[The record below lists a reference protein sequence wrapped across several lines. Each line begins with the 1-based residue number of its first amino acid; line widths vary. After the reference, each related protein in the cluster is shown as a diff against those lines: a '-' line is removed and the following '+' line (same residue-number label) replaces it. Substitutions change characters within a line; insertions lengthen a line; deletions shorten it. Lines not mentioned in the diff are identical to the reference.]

1 MTLAKGNMTQLPCLS
16 TLIVTPCSGG
26 FTGFQEAEFWLH
38 FIPLKRS
45 PSHDH
50 AQKWQ
55 DENLDII
62 HQIRSCLHRFRVE
75 LRGYFLCWKWVQSIK
90 DSSLWSVKMCGT
102 EQVNPVPGFSWWTC
116 EINIGEADG
125 DSTVLNRERKL
136 VILICLRKVQVFI
149 MSWSMYKE
157 LVKTSSPH
165 NKNRNEVFPT
175 KMPLECW
182 AVHRTWRDE
191 KETSLVTVIRL
202 TWRAARLRSYAGML
216 SASF

>member
-1 MTLAKGNMTQLPCLS
+1 MLSLKKPLLLGKCLSPSPLWDMTLAKGNMPQLPCLS
-16 TLIVTPCSGG
+16 TLIVTE
-26 FTGFQEAEFWLH
+26 FQKSKFWLH
-38 FIPLKRS
+38 FIPLKKS
-45 PSHDH
+45 PFHDN

-62 HQIRSCLHRFRVE
+62 HQTRACLHRFRVK
-75 LRGYFLCWKWVQSIK
+75 LLGYFLCWKWVQSMK

-102 EQVNPVPGFSWWTC
+102 EQVNLVPGFSWCTC

-136 VILICLRKVQVFI
+136 VILLCLRKVQVFI

-175 KMPLECW
+175 KNATGMMSCHTGPG
-182 AVHRTWRDE
+182 
-191 KETSLVTVIRL
+191 ETRKKLL
-202 TWRAARLRSYAGML
+202 WWL
-216 SASF
+216 